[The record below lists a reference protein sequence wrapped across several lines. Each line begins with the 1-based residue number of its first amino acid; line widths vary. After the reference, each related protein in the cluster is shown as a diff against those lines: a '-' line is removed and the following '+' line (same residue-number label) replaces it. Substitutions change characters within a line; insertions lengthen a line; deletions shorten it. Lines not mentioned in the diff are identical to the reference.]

1 MLQVTDL
8 TFDYSD
14 KFLLQNISFSVEEGI
29 VLHVKGKNGS
39 GKTTLL
45 KLLAGLMQPLS
56 GDIFYQGRIAY
67 LGHQNGVNTHLTPYE
82 HLRFDLGVLDDVV
95 LNNMLNRMI
104 LQDARDM
111 PCALLSSGQKRR
123 VGLLRLLITEATLW
137 LLDEPLVGLDE
148 AGMQVLSELIQSHLK
163 QRGSIVLTSHQNL
176 PFDLDA
182 GVLKAL
188 VL

>member
-14 KFLLQNISFSVEEGI
+14 KLLLQDVSFLVKKSV
-29 VLHVKGKNGS
+29 VLHVKGENGA

-56 GDIFYQGRIAY
+56 GEIFYKDSICY
-67 LGHQNGVNTHLTPYE
+67 LGHQNGVNTRLTPYE
-82 HLRFDLGVLDDVV
+82 HLRFDLGVLDDTT
-95 LNNMLNRMI
+95 LDNMLERMV

-123 VGLLRLLITEATLW
+123 VGLLRLLTTKAQLW

-148 AGMQVLSELIQSHLK
+148 AGMRILSDLIQQHLK
-163 QRGSIVLTSHQNL
+163 QNGSIVLTSHQTL

-182 GVLKAL
+182 GVLEEL
-188 VL
+188 ML